1 MNDEQQ
7 KALADFQAIVAR
19 MSELGEAVEA
29 VLKPTL
35 EAVLK
40 PTLTGHIE
48 GLALFND
55 EQQKALADF
64 QAIVARYGHD
74 MTPADPRDREI
85 AELRDKYAAADL
97 VCKQNQALARRL
109 TREQEEERY
118 QQGRIDAAIME
129 ALPHRRFAGG
139 TRLDEMVLQCLAWLR
154 DARPDLWRDMGGA

>member
-7 KALADFQAIVAR
+7 KALADFQTIAAR
-19 MSELGEAVEA
+19 
-29 VLKPTL
+29 
-35 EAVLK
+35 
-40 PTLTGHIE
+40 H
-48 GLALFND
+48 
-55 EQQKALADF
+55 
-64 QAIVARYGHD
+64 GHD
-74 MTPADPRDREI
+74 LTPIDPRDREI

-97 VCKQNQALARRL
+97 VCRQNQALARRL

>member
-1 MNDEQQ
+1 M
-7 KALADFQAIVAR
+7 
-19 MSELGEAVEA
+19 
-29 VLKPTL
+29 
-35 EAVLK
+35 
-40 PTLTGHIE
+40 
-48 GLALFND
+48 ND

-129 ALPHRRFAGG
+129 ALPHRRFPGG
-139 TRLDEMVLQCLAWLR
+139 TRLDEMVLQCLAWLKE
-154 DARPDLWRDMGGA
+154 ARPDLWRDMGGA

>member
-1 MNDEQQ
+1 M
-7 KALADFQAIVAR
+7 
-19 MSELGEAVEA
+19 
-29 VLKPTL
+29 
-35 EAVLK
+35 
-40 PTLTGHIE
+40 
-48 GLALFND
+48 ND

-97 VCKQNQALARRL
+97 VCRQNQALARRL
-109 TREQEEERY
+109 TREMEEDRSR
-118 QQGRIDAAIME
+118 QGRIDAAIME

>member
-48 GLALFND
+48 GLALFNNK
-55 EQQKALADF
+55 QQKAMADF
-64 QAIVARYGHD
+64 QAIVARHGHD
-74 MTPADPRDREI
+74 LTPADSKDREI

-109 TREQEEERY
+109 TREQEEDRRH
-118 QQGRIDAAIME
+118 QGRIDAAIME
-129 ALPHRRFAGG
+129 ALPHRRFPGG
-139 TRLDEMVLQCLAWLR
+139 TRLDEMVLQCLAWLKE
-154 DARPDLWRDMGGA
+154 ARPDLWRDMGGA